1 MADIIALSH
10 AFVSHWNRCD
20 IDAVIAALS
29 EDVVYQ
35 NVPLPAM
42 HGRAAVRAFITP
54 NLKRVTRMN
63 WVVHNFAV
71 TSDGGKLLTERTDSF
86 HFGEQCVHVPVMGV
100 FEFRGDLI
108 CAWRDYADIADF
120 VKQMAAI
127 GQQPGWAATDAT

>member
-1 MADIIALSH
+1 MPDVIALSH

-20 IDAVIAALS
+20 IDAVIGALS

-71 TSDGGKLLTERTDSF
+71 TADGGDFT
-86 HFGEQCVHVPVMGV
+86 VHIIVGLDPEGRMFVL
-100 FEFRGDLI
+100 DL
-108 CAWRDYADIADF
+108 WR
-120 VKQMAAI
+120 
-127 GQQPGWAATDAT
+127 QQ